1 MRLIFLSTNIRQ
13 LHDSQKTMQ
22 NPSLDLPIPQPKA
35 SQDIGLDRKTL
46 LGEALRRRIV
56 NMELLPGAAVDEVTL
71 AQEFGLS
78 RPPVRE
84 LMRQLA
90 AEGYL
95 ELEANR
101 PARVSP
107 MSYQSLRS
115 YFQAAPLIYIAT
127 TQLAASH
134 ATAEEIASLKA
145 IQEKFRKAMSEDDT
159 AERVFY
165 NDQFHY
171 EIGKIARNAYLM
183 PSLRR
188 ILIDHARLA
197 QTFYRSKT
205 NQIVP
210 DDMQLDMQK
219 AVNQHD
225 QIIQAIEQRDLTA
238 AKQLVQEHWELS
250 RKRMAEYVMPDALDV
265 LLQ

>member
-1 MRLIFLSTNIRQ
+1 MLNDALTI
-13 LHDSQKTMQ
+13 
-22 NPSLDLPIPQPKA
+22 SLTTEPVTPENGI
-35 SQDIGLDRKTL
+35 DRKTHL
-46 LGEALRRRIV
+46 EETLRRRIMG
-56 NMELLPGAAVDEVTL
+56 MELLPSAVVDEVAL
-71 AQEFGLS
+71 AREFGLS

-107 MSYQSLRS
+107 MSYESLRS

-127 TQLAASH
+127 TQLAAIQANAADIARLKTIQVKFKQAM
-134 ATAEEIASLKA
+134 AT
-145 IQEKFRKAMSEDDT
+145 DDT
-159 AERVFY
+159 HARVFY
-165 NDQFHY
+165 NDQFHR
-171 EIGKIARNAYLM
+171 EIGKMARNPYLM

-197 QTFYRSKT
+197 HTFYRSP
-205 NQIVP
+205 NQGNVS
-210 DDMQLDMQK
+210 LDMQHDMQT
-219 AVNQHD
+219 AVLHHD
-225 QIIQAIEQRDLTA
+225 QMIQAIEQRNSEL

-250 RKRMAEYVMPDALDV
+250 RKRMAEYVMPDALDIS
-265 LLQ
+265 LQ